1 MKVEFIFNWNLLL
14 LEIQQQVDVDY
25 EVESVG
31 AIGLDDISIVPIVGD
46 RVSFQVSVNSFDRLV
61 FVSGEVEGVAH
72 SVVQRRESLEP
83 AYVSQILFLRLTD
96 CFVHEYMNPWLR
108 KTPQHEPERLP
119 PISENV

>member
-1 MKVEFIFNWNLLL
+1 MKVEFILNWSLLL
-14 LEIQQQVDVDY
+14 LEIRQQVDY

-61 FVSGEVEGVAH
+61 FVSGEVEKVAN

-83 AYVSQILFLRLTD
+83 AYVSQILFLKLTD

>member
-1 MKVEFIFNWNLLL
+1 MKVEFILNWSLLL
-14 LEIQQQVDVDY
+14 LEIRQQVNY

-96 CFVHEYMNPWLR
+96 CFVHEYMNPWMR
-108 KTPQHEPERLP
+108 KTPSMSQGDRYIL
-119 PISENV
+119 N